1 MKNGFRIA
9 SLVLGILALLS
20 ICTAVLPI
28 PLGAGAILFAVLGHR
43 KGKQL
48 DTMSLAGI
56 LTGAAGMA
64 MSIALIAMT
73 FMMLPTMLKDES
85 YREQLN
91 TMSEAM
97 YGITFDEMLEEGY
110 GIDLNELLGEETA
123 DTTE

>member
-1 MKNGFRIA
+1 MKNGFCIA
-9 SLVLGILALLS
+9 SLILGILALLS

-48 DTMSLAGI
+48 DMMSLSGI

-64 MSIALIAMT
+64 MSIAFIAMT
-73 FMMLPTMLKDES
+73 FMMLPSMLKDEA

-91 TMSEAM
+91 TMSESM

-110 GIDLNELLGEETA
+110 GIDLDELLGVEA
-123 DTTE
+123 GSTTE